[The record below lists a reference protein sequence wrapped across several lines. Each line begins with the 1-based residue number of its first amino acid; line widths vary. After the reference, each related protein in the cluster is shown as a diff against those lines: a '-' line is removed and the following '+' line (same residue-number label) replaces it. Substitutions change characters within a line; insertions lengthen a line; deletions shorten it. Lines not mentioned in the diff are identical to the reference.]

1 MRAGGSQSPAPI
13 NLSSG
18 SVFSMAWKTSMHM
31 PLTLARPSTIEL
43 MNLGS
48 ELICAVVRISVTAA
62 APPAHSDDS
71 RHIELTICRSGFMA
85 MISWMGGLLRVAR
98 RSENRNRRIAA
109 WSFFC
114 NVLAMAMTASAADIG
129 CGCYGIASHSD
140 ALCGVVSLP
149 IVGVCCGQ
157 QNH

>member
-98 RSENRNRRIAA
+98 GSEKSKSPHRGMVI
-109 WSFFC
+109 FLQC
-114 NVLAMAMTASAADIG
+114 
-129 CGCYGIASHSD
+129 ASHGYD
-140 ALCGVVSLP
+140 GERRGYRLRMLRYRKP
-149 IVGVCCGQ
+149 R
-157 QNH
+157 